1 MLATTKTLTYP
12 HATPPTLHF
21 RSTLIC
27 NGHRRPLPARVEEFL
42 RHDGAILAA
51 VLRSDTPLSISAI
64 ATAYEEYVAEHPE
77 SLCIEPENIEWGRSV
92 QTAVDLIEH
101 ILPTLLTRFVFWGLA
116 EAIPQPIGD
125 CP

>member
-1 MLATTKTLTYP
+1 MLATTKTLTYI

-27 NGHRRPLPARVEEFL
+27 NGHRRPLPTRVEAFL
-42 RHDGAILAA
+42 RQDGAILAA
-51 VLRSDTPLSISAI
+51 VLRSETPLSLSDIT
-64 ATAYEEYVAEHPE
+64 TACHEYVAEHPE
-77 SLCIEPENIEWGRSV
+77 TVCPEPDTSEWGRSAE
-92 QTAVDLIEH
+92 TAVDLIDH
-101 ILPTLLTRFVFWGLA
+101 TLPTLLTRFVFWGLA